1 MQAAIAL
8 WRMKGV
14 MAWVKLTLNSHP
26 SGAAESVQNLSLP
39 HVKNFACGFG
49 CSPNPQVAAVLSRI
63 KPVIAQVNLT
73 LTSHPSG
80 AAKNA

>member
-14 MAWVKLTLNSHP
+14 MAWVKLTLNTHP

-39 HVKNFACGFG
+39 HVKILPVDLGA
-49 CSPNPQVAAVLSRI
+49 PQIHRLQRE
-63 KPVIAQVNLT
+63 KTTP
-73 LTSHPSG
+73 
-80 AAKNA
+80 